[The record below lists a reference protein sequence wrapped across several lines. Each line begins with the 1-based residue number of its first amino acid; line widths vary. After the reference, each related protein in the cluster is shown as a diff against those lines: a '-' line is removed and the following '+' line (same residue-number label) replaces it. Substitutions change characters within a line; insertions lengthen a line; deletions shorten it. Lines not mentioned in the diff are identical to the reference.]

1 MANKARRNRR
11 GASADPE
18 EIKARTGVA
27 PAPGEVVSRKT
38 KSQIDSNAERAKK
51 AAENALAAM
60 KRDDY
65 SEAGKLFKVASDAAN
80 LANAHKMRATA

>member
-1 MANKARRNRR
+1 MANKARRHRK

-38 KSQIDSNAERAKK
+38 KSQIDSNAERAKT
-51 AAENALAAM
+51 AASNALAAM
-60 KRDDY
+60 QRDDY
-65 SEAGKLFKVASDAAN
+65 SEAGELFKVASYAAH
-80 LANAHKMRATA
+80 LANAHKTKGLT